1 MSVPTASYDSDD
13 DDCRL
18 PADTLAVL
26 QEFLKEKEL
35 REQAEQS
42 REKTGT
48 DFEEDWQLSQF
59 WYNTS
64 TKEKLASVVRN
75 LRKSLGDGLRVALLS
90 APSLYQHVKAVADN
104 VTLFEFDQRFES
116 VGSAFHHFDY
126 KRAIEEDYLDEFKES
141 FDIIVADP
149 PFLAE
154 ECIEKL
160 GIVVRKIA
168 KPDCKVVL
176 CSGYVV
182 REWAEKHLKLELCKF
197 EPEHE
202 RNLGNQFSSYANF
215 NLDQVLAEES

>member
-1 MSVPTASYDSDD
+1 MVSGKNCFNFWSITSFD
-13 DDCRL
+13 
-18 PADTLAVL
+18 
-26 QEFLKEKEL
+26 EIFK
-35 REQAEQS
+35 QS
-42 REKTGT
+42 
-48 DFEEDWQLSQF
+48 W
-59 WYNTS
+59 
-64 TKEKLASVVRN
+64 A
-75 LRKSLGDGLRVALLS
+75 KSIIL
-90 APSLYQHVKAVADN
+90 

-126 KRAIEEDYLDEFKES
+126 KRAIEEDYLDECKES
-141 FDIIVADP
+141 FDIILADP

-215 NLDQVLAEES
+215 NLDQVLAEESWVYLGVVEQYQTQPKRLQTAKQFNDPKCILKNII

>member
-1 MSVPTASYDSDD
+1 MSAAAESDD
-13 DDCRL
+13 EDCRL

-26 QEFLKEKEL
+26 QEFLREKEQ

-42 REKTGT
+42 RTGT
-48 DFEEDWQLSQF
+48 DVEEDWQLSQF

-64 TKEKLASVVRN
+64 TKEKLASIVRHF
-75 LRKSLGDGLRVALLS
+75 RKSLGDGLRVALLS
-90 APSLYQHVKAVADN
+90 SPSLYQHVKEVAEN

-116 VGSAFHHFDY
+116 VGSAFQHFDY
-126 KRAIEEDYLDEFKES
+126 KRATEEDYLDEFKES
-141 FDIIVADP
+141 FDIILADP

-154 ECIEKL
+154 ECIEKI
-160 GIVVRKIA
+160 GIVVRKLA

-182 REWAEKHLKLELCKF
+182 REWAEKHLKLELCQF

-215 NLDQVLAEES
+215 NLDQVLADES